1 MNILILGMGEVGF
14 HLAKVLSAEKHN
26 VTVLDSDPIKIKRV
40 REILDVQSFTGDACT
55 PKDLDMVDAGS
66 TDLVLAMTNNDRAN
80 MLSCLLAKRMGAQQ
94 AIVRVKDKDPYR
106 NYRTFL
112 RKNLLFDDMLSL
124 EDLAAEEIAKIVRR
138 NQAVA
143 VENFLEGQVTLRVI
157 PVKEESPLLG
167 QILKDIKLPHNLLV
181 VALRRKGATMIPDGN
196 QDFCVDDEVYILG
209 KPASVEEFEA
219 WVGHHKGWTRNVVIF
234 GHSGVAFQAARSL
247 KRQGLKVKVMSD
259 SREACTRFA
268 EELDDTMVLHIS
280 GTDVEVFKEE
290 HVGKADAFVGASDVD
305 EKNLLACLVA
315 RELGCKRTIAL
326 VSRPDYTDIYKVV
339 GIDRAVSPRILC
351 SDAIVARVQAG
362 SLQFLATF
370 DEGAAKVCA
379 ATLPSGSIL
388 AGRALKDVGFP
399 KGCVVGA
406 LQRARDGVEEVIIPR
421 GDMIL
426 EEKDNLILFLLPTV
440 EARVYEMLEE
450 KTV

>member
-1 MNILILGMGEVGF
+1 
-14 HLAKVLSAEKHN
+14 
-26 VTVLDSDPIKIKRV
+26 
-40 REILDVQSFTGDACT
+40 
-55 PKDLDMVDAGS
+55 
-66 TDLVLAMTNNDRAN
+66 
-80 MLSCLLAKRMGAQQ
+80 
-94 AIVRVKDKDPYR
+94 
-106 NYRTFL
+106 
-112 RKNLLFDDMLSL
+112 
-124 EDLAAEEIAKIVRR
+124 
-138 NQAVA
+138 
-143 VENFLEGQVTLRVI
+143 
-157 PVKEESPLLG
+157 
-167 QILKDIKLPHNLLV
+167 
-181 VALRRKGATMIPDGN
+181 
-196 QDFCVDDEVYILG
+196 
-209 KPASVEEFEA
+209 
-219 WVGHHKGWTRNVVIF
+219 
-234 GHSGVAFQAARSL
+234 
-247 KRQGLKVKVMSD
+247 
-259 SREACTRFA
+259 
-268 EELDDTMVLHIS
+268 MVLHIG